1 MVAVNRCYG
10 LTCWFNPIAAG
21 AYQVNQFVNRAFCGD
36 IAFDDVFALVERD
49 FARSTAYITVIG
61 VGHFTGTVDNAA
73 HNANFDAFEVVGVAS
88 NQGGGF
94 LKVEQGAPA
103 RRAGYVFGFGDAG
116 ARGLQDAE
124 GRAGEGVIVYL
135 IGCIEP
141 QAIAEA
147 IDEQSSAVCG
157 GVEHEGVIG

>member
-1 MVAVNRCYG
+1 MEAVNKCCR
-10 LTCWFNPIAAG
+10 LTLSWLNPIAAG

-49 FARSTAYITVIG
+49 FAGTTAHIAVIG
-61 VGHFTGTVDNAA
+61 VGHFARAVDYAA
-73 HNANFDAFEVVGVAS
+73 HNANFDAFEVVCVAS

-94 LKVEQGAPA
+94 LQIKQGAPA

-147 IDEQSSAVCG
+147 IDE
-157 GVEHEGVIG
+157 